1 MCGQE
6 SEGVPH
12 DSRYTLAA
20 IRPISGQP
28 SVEGE
33 KGDQRKVGFR
43 LAAARRE
50 PEQVH
55 DVAVRVSLICE
66 RRGCKQDEAELEW
79 PPLERPSPALV
90 RVPGVLD
97 RHRAVRKRECT
108 CHRGIRSDA
117 GRPVA
122 HAGPNTP
129 AAVDVA
135 FGLGA
140 ISLWKGADGSRLR
153 IKPLPI
159 CGGQLLE
166 CFGKDLGRRVGEPL
180 GGQRL
185 AVGPAAQRV
194 EDGVA
199 VRARRRDG
207 RVGDPGG
214 GHHRGRAGV
223 FAVVPSRGAR
233 VSSREFERGSVEQ
246 VDGAVVIV
254 HDRAPRR
261 TRDKLGCAS
270 GTNFEVHLEECGGF
284 RGSASTVARNRGV
297 VEERHRG
304 EDALPGRR

>member
-1 MCGQE
+1 MSRSGCASSASDVAASRMKPSWNGRHWSGPRRILSGSQECWIAIARLASANARVIAGFPAMLAAPSLMRARTRLQE
-6 SEGVPH
+6 SMLRSAWG
-12 DSRYTLAA
+12 RY
-20 IRPISGQP
+20 RSGREP
-28 SVEGE
+28 M
-33 KGDQRKVGFR
+33 
-43 LAAARRE
+43 AAACASS
-50 PEQVH
+50 H
-55 DVAVRVSLICE
+55 S
-66 RRGCKQDEAELEW
+66 
-79 PPLERPSPALV
+79 PL
-90 RVPGVLD
+90 
-97 RHRAVRKRECT
+97 
-108 CHRGIRSDA
+108 
-117 GRPVA
+117 
-122 HAGPNTP
+122 
-129 AAVDVA
+129 
-135 FGLGA
+135 
-140 ISLWKGADGSRLR
+140 
-153 IKPLPI
+153 

-223 FAVVPSRGAR
+223 FAVVPSRGAH